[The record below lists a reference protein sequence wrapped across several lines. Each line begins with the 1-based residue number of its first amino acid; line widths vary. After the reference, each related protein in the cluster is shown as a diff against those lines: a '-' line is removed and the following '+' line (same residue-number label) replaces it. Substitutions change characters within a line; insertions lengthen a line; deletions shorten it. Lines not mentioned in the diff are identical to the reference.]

1 MGGRAFEPLRIPAGF
16 WGRDDV
22 GQALRQRDFGA
33 LLRLVAKYAG
43 ASQTQIA
50 IAVGATQGQVSTI
63 MSGSRQI
70 TALDVTER
78 ILDGLGAPDDAR
90 MTFGLA
96 PRVLPGDLDGELV
109 TAAAFPSAIDED
121 GLDAVELANRVM
133 ATDVG
138 AETLERLEAA
148 VDGLAMAYATTPPE
162 QLVPR
167 TQRQLQYV
175 VRLLDG
181 RTTLDQH
188 RRLLVA
194 GGWLALLAATLR
206 IDLRHRVAAG
216 AYLGTAR
223 QMAEHA
229 EHAEIQAWILET
241 RAWEVLTVGDYRR
254 AVDLSRQAQATAPRG
269 SSAHIQAT
277 AQEGR
282 AWARMGKASETRDAL
297 MRVEHLVSPLARPER
312 PEHHYQYDPAKAL
325 SYTATTL
332 AWVGDPGAEEYAR
345 AVIAELESAPDGVV
359 RPRRAATARLDL
371 GVALLAA
378 DKPDEAAAAATAAI
392 TSGRVV
398 PSTWWRAAEILAGVE
413 QAGIAEARALRD
425 AFETYRPKVSTG
437 R

>member
-1 MGGRAFEPLRIPAGF
+1 MGGRALAPLRLPDTF
-16 WGRDDV
+16 WVREDV
-22 GQALRQRDFGA
+22 HRALHGRDFG
-33 LLRLVAKYAG
+33 LLFRLIAKYGGAG
-43 ASQTQIA
+43 QTQIA
-50 IAVGATQGQVSTI
+50 IAVGMTQGQVSTI

-70 TALDVTER
+70 SALDVAER
-78 ILDGLGAPDDAR
+78 VLDGLGAPDEAR
-90 MTFGLA
+90 MKFGLA
-96 PRVLPGDLDGELV
+96 PRVMPAALDGGLV
-109 TAAAFPSAIDED
+109 TSTALPSAIDED

-133 ATDVG
+133 ATDVSE
-138 AETLERLEAA
+138 ETLERLEAA

-162 QLVPR
+162 HLVPR
-167 TQRQLQYV
+167 AQRQLQYV
-175 VRLLDG
+175 ARLLEG
-181 RTTLDQH
+181 RTTLGQH

-241 RAWEVLTVGDYRR
+241 RAWEVLTLGDYRR
-254 AVDLSRQAQATAPRG
+254 AVDLSQQAQAIAPRG

-297 MRVEHLVSPLARPER
+297 LRVEQLVSPLARPER

-359 RPRRAATARLDL
+359 RPRRTATARLDL

-413 QAGIAEARALRD
+413 RAGIAEARALRD
-425 AFETYRPKVSTG
+425 AFETYRPALSTD